1 VPIIVPQIMHGN
13 FNLITLLRR
22 SYIYTS
28 DRIFYKQLIA
38 ATSTGHEYEVLSIKY
53 KVRNVYGSGVSVT
66 PINKIIVSDKR

>member
-1 VPIIVPQIMHGN
+1 MPIIVPQIMHGN

-38 ATSTGHEYEVLSIKY
+38 GHEYEVLSIKY

-66 PINKIIVSDKR
+66 PINKIIVSDMR